1 MEESFLHLW
10 DELDD
15 ALCTCRHLATWAAHE
30 TLASAAPFVAA
41 LLGGAATVLIAC
53 RQLGLPGA

>member
-15 ALCTCRHLATWAAHE
+15 MLCACRHLASSALIE
-30 TLASAAPFVAA
+30 TLVPAAPFIAG
-41 LLGGAATVLIAC
+41 LLAGAATLLIAH
-53 RQLGLPGA
+53 RHLPLPGV